1 MKKHIRTGALQ
12 ALALLFSTAAM
23 LACGG
28 GPSLPVEGAP
38 VPRPA
43 PAPGTGTAFASPL
56 SATDTVE
63 AGKVLGYA
71 FAERAPQQTLGTP
84 QFADGAVTLSA
95 TLSAAQAFAGV
106 ALRAYAPGNTG
117 AAPVAAFDASAHTQ
131 LKIQLK
137 SSTDALLQVKL
148 HPSPVAADGCTATA
162 ALDTNAEGAM
172 VLSCPTTTSS
182 TSGGLTGATTE
193 GSGVVIAPAEA
204 AGFPVRCRPEFRAF
218 GRLSMRSGAITTL
231 GRCTSFSFTPGG
243 GGVCSLSR
251 VGAGVGFPTSGT
263 VAVSMPGRTGTCL

>member
-1 MKKHIRTGALQ
+1 MEKHIRAGALH
-12 ALALLFSTAAM
+12 ALALLFSTAA
-23 LACGG
+23 LVACGG

-43 PAPGTGTAFASPL
+43 PAPGTGTDTAFASPL
-56 SATDTVE
+56 SATDTAE

-106 ALRAYAPGNTG
+106 ALRAYAPSNTG

-162 ALDTNAEGAM
+162 NVMVNATLAE
-172 VLSCPTTTSS
+172 
-182 TSGGLTGATTE
+182 
-193 GSGVVIAPAEA
+193 VVID
-204 AGFPVRCRPEFRAF
+204 
-218 GRLSMRSGAITTL
+218 LDD
-231 GRCTSFSFTPGG
+231 TSFPLPDFCNGTGSKIGTLKAGLYAIDVINPAASAGAHE
-243 GGVCSLSR
+243 LSI
-251 VGAGVGFPTSGT
+251 GT
-263 VAVSMPGRTGTCL
+263 MKLAR